1 MNKRFHFSLRA
12 LVIAL
17 LVPPSAI
24 AQTAP
29 DAATRFKALYTR
41 EWTWRQAQSAGL
53 DDDADP
59 KAGRDRFPR
68 VDAATQS
75 DRLNY
80 WTDIL
85 RDLETIPAGFLSA
98 EDQVNYAIYRAQVES
113 LQANAR
119 FRDYEKPFNSDS
131 SFWAEVTGSR
141 NRPMRTAA
149 DYRSYVSLMKD
160 IPRYFEEQVV
170 NMRAGLARGFSVPRV
185 TLTGRDGSIA
195 AVADI
200 KDAEANPFYAPF
212 NKMPTSMGA
221 GEQVELRAAAVT
233 AIRDSV
239 QPAYARLLAFMRDE
253 YMKKARVPL
262 DAESYPDGKAYYQS
276 KIREFTTL
284 DLTPDEIHQIGLSEV
299 AKIREQMVETMKKT
313 DFKGDFPSF
322 LKFLRTDPQFYA
334 KSKEE
339 LLMRAAWIAKR
350 VDGKVGEFFG
360 LLPRARFTIIPVPDE
375 IAPFY
380 TSGRGGPGVYLV
392 NTYNLPARPLYNLPA
407 LTLHESA
414 PGHAMQMS
422 LAAEHSDQPEFRQ
435 KVYISAFGEGWAL
448 YTEKL
453 GGEMGLYETPYEHFG
468 MLTYQMWRA
477 ARLVVDTGMHAKG
490 WTRDQS
496 LAFLRDNTALA
507 EHEITTEI
515 DRYIAWPG
523 QALSYYLGEMQIVKS
538 RAQAE
543 EALGTKFDLRAFHD
557 TVLSL
562 GSVTLP
568 QLEARINRFIAE
580 GGK

>member
-284 DLTPDEIHQIGLSEV
+284 DLTPGRDPPN
-299 AKIREQMVETMKKT
+299 R
-313 DFKGDFPSF
+313 SF
-322 LKFLRTDPQFYA
+322 GGGEDSRTDGGDHQEDGLQGRFPIVPEVPA
-334 KSKEE
+334 HRSAVLREVE
-339 LLMRAAWIAKR
+339 GRTSDARGLDREAGRRESRR
-350 VDGKVGEFFG
+350 V
-360 LLPRARFTIIPVPDE
+360 LRPPA
-375 IAPFY
+375 
-380 TSGRGGPGVYLV
+380 
-392 NTYNLPARPLYNLPA
+392 ARPI
-407 LTLHESA
+407 HHH
-414 PGHAMQMS
+414 PGA
-422 LAAEHSDQPEFRQ
+422 
-435 KVYISAFGEGWAL
+435 
-448 YTEKL
+448 
-453 GGEMGLYETPYEHFG
+453 
-468 MLTYQMWRA
+468 
-477 ARLVVDTGMHAKG
+477 
-490 WTRDQS
+490 
-496 LAFLRDNTALA
+496 
-507 EHEITTEI
+507 
-515 DRYIAWPG
+515 
-523 QALSYYLGEMQIVKS
+523 
-538 RAQAE
+538 
-543 EALGTKFDLRAFHD
+543 
-557 TVLSL
+557 
-562 GSVTLP
+562 
-568 QLEARINRFIAE
+568 
-580 GGK
+580 